1 MKRLKWIAGGLVV
14 LVVAVLVAGY
24 VALAS
29 LDLESYRGEIE
40 RRAEDATGRELK
52 VTGAM
57 SLSVGLSP
65 AVQVAGVSFANA
77 DWGSR
82 AEMATIERFEVEVAL
97 LPLLT
102 GEVRVSRLVLVKPD
116 ILLEIG
122 PDGQGNWAL
131 GETGAQQD
139 DAAGPSARRL
149 PDVSGVRIQDATV
162 RYRDNQTGVELVTNV
177 AEASLDSAGDG
188 LAIRAE
194 GTYQSVPFELDGT
207 VGALSSLLAGTGRYP
222 LDLNIRAEDTEL
234 KLAGTLDQRGRDVSP
249 DVEISAKTD
258 SLANLTALSGLPD
271 LKLPDVGPATLQSRV
286 RGTEAGYRFSG
297 LKADLAGSDLA
308 GDATVDLA
316 GERIRLTADLSSSTL
331 DLRPFSATAE
341 AAASDVGSD
350 AGRLFPD
357 TPLPLAALRQLDA
370 EVQLKAGVVKLSQA
384 FSVNELRLAARAEGG
399 RLELTPLEGKL
410 ADGTANLALVLDARR
425 SPAEVS
431 IDLDVAQLDYG
442 RLLRDLDIS
451 DGIDGTVD
459 VRANLTG
466 RGDSPH
472 AIAASLDGGLEIVG
486 GEGRIDNGLL
496 DATGAG
502 LGDLLAVWR
511 EQDSDMNLNCA
522 VARFGAEKGVL
533 NSRAILADTQSVSFG
548 GTGDIDL
555 GKEEIDLRITPEAKQ
570 TSLMSL
576 AVPVRLS
583 GPLRAPSIGPD
594 PMGAAKATAFVVGA
608 AINPLV
614 AVGALVVASETQD
627 QNPCVAAL
635 AKARQEGTGK
645 VEGDDGGV
653 GGFFNKMGDSIDRA
667 LGQSG
672 NGGGGGGGGNGGGAN
687 DGGANGGNR
696 FLNRNQDR

>member
-1 MKRLKWIAGGLVV
+1 MKRLKWIAGSLLVA
-14 LVVAVLVAGY
+14 VVAVLVAGY
-24 VALAS
+24 AALAA

-52 VTGAM
+52 LSGAM
-57 SLSVGLSP
+57 DLSMGLSP
-65 AVQVAGVSFANA
+65 AVRVSRVSFANA

-102 GEVRVSRLVLVKPD
+102 GDLQVSRLVLVKPD
-116 ILLEIG
+116 ILLETG

-131 GETGAQQD
+131 AEAGGEQD
-139 DAAGPSARRL
+139 DTAGPAATRY
-149 PDVSGVRIQDATV
+149 PDLSGVRIRDATV
-162 RYRDNQTGVELVTNV
+162 RYRDNQTGVDLVTNV

-207 VGALSSLLAGTGRYP
+207 VGALATLLAGQGRYP
-222 LDLNIRAEDTEL
+222 LDLNVAAEDTEL
-234 KLAGTLDQRGRDVSP
+234 TLTGALDQSGRDVSP
-249 DVEISAKTD
+249 DVEVSVRTG

-271 LKLPDVGPATLQSRV
+271 LKLPDVGPAMLQSRV
-286 RGTEAGYRFSG
+286 RGSQAGYRFSG
-297 LKADLAGSDLA
+297 LKAELAGSDVA
-308 GDATVDLA
+308 GDASLDLA
-316 GERIRLTADLSSSTL
+316 GERIRVTADLTSSTL
-331 DLRPFSATAE
+331 DLRPFSKTAE
-341 AAASDVGSD
+341 AAAEEAPSSD
-350 AGRLFPD
+350 RLFPE

-370 EVQLKAGVVKLSQA
+370 DIKLKAGVVKLLGA
-384 FSVNELRLAARAEGG
+384 FNVSEIDLAATAKDG
-399 RLELTPLEGKL
+399 RLELKPLNARFAGGV
-410 ADGTANLALVLDARR
+410 ADMALTLDARR
-425 SPAEVS
+425 SPADVA
-431 IDLDVAQLDYG
+431 IDLDVSQVDYG
-442 RLLRDLDIS
+442 RMLRELEVS
-451 DGIDGTVD
+451 DGVDGTVD
-459 VRANLTG
+459 VRADLTG

-472 AIAASLDGGLEIVG
+472 AIAASLDGGLEVVG
-486 GEGRIDNGLL
+486 GEGRIDNALL

-511 EQDSDMNLNCA
+511 EQDDDMNLNCA
-522 VARFGAEKGVL
+522 VARFGAENGVL
-533 NSRAILADTQSVSFG
+533 NSRAILADTESVSFG

-555 GKEEIDLRITPEAKQ
+555 GQEELSLRITPEAKQ

-583 GPLRAPSIGPD
+583 GPLLDPSIGPD
-594 PMGAAKATAFVVGA
+594 PLGAAKATAFVVGA

-614 AVGALVVASETQD
+614 AVGALVVSSETQD

-645 VEGDDGGV
+645 VDGDGEGGV
-653 GGFFNKMGDSIDRA
+653 GGFLNKMGESIDRA

-672 NGGGGGGGGNGGGAN
+672 DDGRGNEEE
-687 DGGANGGNR
+687 GNR
-696 FLNRNQDR
+696 FLNRNQNR

>member
-14 LVVAVLVAGY
+14 AVVAVLVAAY

-52 VTGAM
+52 LSGAM
-57 SLSVGLSP
+57 NLSVGLSP
-65 AVQVAGVSFANA
+65 AVQVSGVSFANA

-82 AEMATIERFEVEVAL
+82 AKMATIERFEIEVAL
-97 LPLLT
+97 LPLLI
-102 GEVRVSRLVLVKPD
+102 GDLRVSRLVLVKPD
-116 ILLEIG
+116 ILLETG

-139 DAAGPSARRL
+139 DAASPAATRL

-162 RYRDNQTGVELVTNV
+162 RYRDNQTGVELITNV

-207 VGALSSLLAGTGRYP
+207 VGALSTLLAGAGRYP
-222 LDLNIRAEDTEL
+222 IDLNVQAEDTEL
-234 KLAGTLDQRGRDVSP
+234 TLAGALDQSGRDVSP
-249 DVEISAKTD
+249 DVEVQAKTG

-271 LKLPDVGPATLQSRV
+271 LELPDVGPATLQSRV
-286 RGTEAGYRFSG
+286 RGTEGGYRFSG
-297 LKADLAGSDLA
+297 LKAELAGSDIA

-316 GERIRLTADLSSSTL
+316 GERIRVTADLSSSTL
-331 DLRPFSATAE
+331 DLRPFSASRE
-341 AAASDVGSD
+341 AATGDGAGT
-350 AGRLFPD
+350 AGRLFPEA
-357 TPLPLAALRQLDA
+357 PLPLDALRQLDA
-370 EVQLKAGVVKLSQA
+370 QIQLKAGVVKLSEA
-384 FSVNELRLAARAEGG
+384 FSMNELRLAATAEGG
-399 RLELTPLEGKL
+399 RLELKPLEGKL
-410 ADGTANLALVLDARR
+410 ADGAANLALVLDARQ
-425 SPAEVS
+425 SPADVS
-431 IDLDVAQLDYG
+431 IDLDVAELDYG
-442 RLLRDLDIS
+442 RMLRELAIS
-451 DGIDGTVD
+451 DGIEGTVD

-486 GEGRIDNGLL
+486 GKGRIDNGLL

-511 EQDSDMNLNCA
+511 EQDDDMNLNCA

-555 GKEEIDLRITPEAKQ
+555 GKEELDLRITPEAKQ

-583 GPLRAPSIGPD
+583 GPLTDPSIGPD
-594 PMGAAKATAFVVGA
+594 PLGAAKATAFVVGA

-614 AVGALVVASETQD
+614 AVGALVVSSETQD

-635 AKARQEGTGK
+635 AKARQKGTGE
-645 VEGDDGGV
+645 VEGDQGGV
-653 GGFFNKMGDSIDRA
+653 GGFLNKMGDSIDRA

-672 NGGGGGGGGNGGGAN
+672 KDDAGKEE
-687 DGGANGGNR
+687 GNR

>member
-14 LVVAVLVAGY
+14 AVVAVLVAGY

-40 RRAEDATGRELK
+40 RRAADATGRELQL
-52 VTGAM
+52 TGAM
-57 SLSVGLSP
+57 DLSVGLSP
-65 AVQVAGVSFANA
+65 AVQVSGVSFANA

-102 GEVRVSRLVLVKPD
+102 GDLRVSRLVLVKPD
-116 ILLEIG
+116 ILLETG

-131 GETGAQQD
+131 GETGAEQS
-139 DAAGPSARRL
+139 DAAGPSASRL
-149 PDVSGVRIQDATV
+149 PDISGVRIQDATV

-177 AEASLDSAGDG
+177 TEASLDSAGDG

-194 GTYQSVPFELDGT
+194 GTYQSVPFELHGT
-207 VGALSSLLAGTGRYP
+207 VGALSSLLSGAGRYP
-222 LDLNIRAEDTEL
+222 LDLNVETEDTQITL
-234 KLAGTLDQRGRDVSP
+234 SGALDQSGRDVSP
-249 DVEISAKTD
+249 DVEVSAKTD

-297 LKADLAGSDLA
+297 LKAELAGSDLA

-316 GERIRLTADLSSSTL
+316 GERIRITADLSSSTL

-341 AAASDVGSD
+341 AAVGD
-350 AGRLFPD
+350 DADAAGRLFPD

-370 EVQLKAGVVKLSQA
+370 EIQVKAGVVKLSEA
-384 FSVNELRLAARAEGG
+384 FSVSELRLAATAEGG
-399 RLELTPLEGKL
+399 RLELKPLEGKL
-410 ADGTANLALVLDARR
+410 ADGAANLGLVLDARQ
-425 SPAEVS
+425 SPADVS
-431 IDLDVAQLDYG
+431 IDLDVAELDYG
-442 RLLRDLDIS
+442 RMLRELDIS

-486 GEGRIDNGLL
+486 GKGRIDNGLL

-511 EQDSDMNLNCA
+511 EQDDDMNLNCA

-555 GKEEIDLRITPEAKQ
+555 GKEELDLRITPEAKQ

-583 GPLRAPSIGPD
+583 GPLLSPSIGPD

-635 AKARQEGTGK
+635 AKARQEGTGE
-645 VEGDDGGV
+645 VEGDQGGV
-653 GGFFNKMGDSIDRA
+653 GGFLNKMGDSIDRA

-672 NGGGGGGGGNGGGAN
+672 NDDAGK
-687 DGGANGGNR
+687 DEGNR

>member
-1 MKRLKWIAGGLVV
+1 MKRLKWIAGGLAVA
-14 LVVAVLVAGY
+14 VVAVLVAGY
-24 VALAS
+24 AALAA

-40 RRAEDATGRELK
+40 RRAENATGREL
-52 VTGAM
+52 TLDGAM
-57 SLSVGLSP
+57 SLSMGFSP
-65 AVQVAGVSFANA
+65 TVEVSGVRLANA

-82 AEMATIERFEVEVAL
+82 PQMATIERFEVEVAL
-97 LPLLT
+97 LALLT
-102 GEVRVSRLVLVKPD
+102 GDIRVSRLVLVKPD
-116 ILLEIG
+116 ILLETG

-131 GETGAQQD
+131 GT
-139 DAAGPSARRL
+139 AGEQPAGSAGGSAVRL
-149 PDVSGVRIQDATV
+149 PEISGVRIEDATV
-162 RYRDNQTGVELVTNV
+162 RYRDSQSGLDLVTNV
-177 AEASLDSAGDG
+177 AKASLDTAGDG

-207 VGALSSLLAGTGRYP
+207 VGALSNLLAGTGRYP

-234 KLAGTLDQRGRDVSP
+234 TLAGTLDQRGRDVSP
-249 DVEISAKTD
+249 DVELSAETG
-258 SLANLTALSGLPD
+258 SLANLTALAGLPD
-271 LKLPDVGPATLQSRV
+271 LNLPDIGPAQLTSRV
-286 RGTEAGYRFSG
+286 RGTDAGYSFTG
-297 LKADLAGSDLA
+297 LKAELAGSDLA
-308 GDATVDLA
+308 GEATVDLA
-316 GERIRLTADLSSSTL
+316 GAGIRFTADLSSSTL

-341 AAASDVGSD
+341 AATSDAPD
-350 AGRLFPD
+350 AAGRLFPD
-357 TPLPLAALRQLDA
+357 TPLPLAALRKLDA
-370 EVQLKAGVVKLSQA
+370 DVQLKAGVVKLA
-384 FSVNELRLAARAEGG
+384 EDFSVGELRLSATAEAG
-399 RLELTPLEGKL
+399 RLELKPLKAKL
-410 ADGTANLALVLDARR
+410 ADGTGDVALVLDARQ
-425 SPAEVS
+425 SPADVT
-431 IDLDVAQLDYG
+431 IDLDFAELDYG
-442 RLLRDLDIS
+442 RVLRALKSS
-451 DGIDGTVD
+451 DGIEGRVD

-472 AIAASLDGGLEIVG
+472 AIAASLDGGVEIVG

-511 EQDSDMNLNCA
+511 EQDDDMNLNCA

-583 GPLRAPSIGPD
+583 GPLRDPSIGPD

-614 AVGALVVASETQD
+614 AVGALVVSSETQD

-635 AKARQEGTGK
+635 AKARQQGTGA
-645 VEGDDGGV
+645 VEGDDGGG
-653 GGFFNKMGDSIDRA
+653 GGFLDKMGDSIDRA

-672 NGGGGGGGGNGGGAN
+672 DKQGGSAGGAN
-687 DGGANGGNR
+687 GGSNGGNR
-696 FLNRNQDR
+696 FLNRDHNR

>member
-1 MKRLKWIAGGLVV
+1 MKRLKWIAGGLLVA
-14 LVVAVLVAGY
+14 VVAVLVAGY

-52 VTGAM
+52 LTGAM
-57 SLSVGLSP
+57 SFSMGLAPAISVS
-65 AVQVAGVSFANA
+65 GVSFANA
-77 DWGSR
+77 GWGSR

-102 GEVRVSRLVLVKPD
+102 GDLKVSSLVLVRPD
-116 ILLEIG
+116 VLLETG

-131 GETGAQQD
+131 GARAGQQGDTASPGA
-139 DAAGPSARRL
+139 GRI
-149 PDVSGVRIQDATV
+149 PDISGVRIQDATV

-188 LAIRAE
+188 LAIRAN

-207 VGALSSLLAGTGRYP
+207 VGALATLLAGEGRYP
-222 LDLNIRAEDTEL
+222 IDLNVEAEETEL
-234 KLAGTLDQRGRDVSP
+234 TLTGALDQSGRDVSP
-249 DVEISAKTD
+249 DVEVSARTG

-271 LKLPDVGPATLQSRV
+271 LQLPDVGPATLHSRV

-297 LKADLAGSDLA
+297 LKAEVAGSDIA
-308 GDATVDLA
+308 GDASVDLA

-331 DLRPFSATAE
+331 DLRPFSQTAE
-341 AAASDVGSD
+341 AAAEQAPSAD
-350 AGRLFPD
+350 RLFPE
-357 TPLPLAALRQLDA
+357 TPLPLDALRQLDA
-370 EVQLKAGVVKLSQA
+370 EIKLKAGVVKLSGA
-384 FSVNELRLAARAEGG
+384 FNVSEVELAATSKDG
-399 RLELTPLEGKL
+399 RLELKPLKAQL
-410 ADGTANLALVLDARR
+410 AGGSADIGLTLDARQ
-425 SPAEVS
+425 SPADVS
-431 IDLDVAQLDYG
+431 IDLDVADLDYG
-442 RLLRDLDIS
+442 RMLRELEVS

-466 RGDSPH
+466 RGDSPR

-511 EQDSDMNLNCA
+511 EQDDDLNLNCA
-522 VARFGAEKGVL
+522 VARFGAENGVL
-533 NSRAILADTQSVSFG
+533 TSRAILADTKSVSFG

-555 GKEEIDLRITPEAKQ
+555 GQEELDLRITPEAKQ

-583 GPLRAPSIGPD
+583 GPLLAPSIGPD
-594 PMGAAKATAFVVGA
+594 PLGAAKATAFVVGA

-614 AVGALVVASETQD
+614 AVGALVVSSETQD

-653 GGFFNKMGDSIDRA
+653 GGFLNKMGDSIDDA

-672 NGGGGGGGGNGGGAN
+672 NDSGSN
-687 DGGANGGNR
+687 DGGNAGDNR
-696 FLNRNQDR
+696 FLNRDNDR

>member
-1 MKRLKWIAGGLVV
+1 MKRLKWIAGGLLVA
-14 LVVAVLVAGY
+14 VVAVLVAGY

-40 RRAEDATGRELK
+40 RRAEDATGREMKL
-52 VTGAM
+52 TGAM
-57 SLSVGLSP
+57 SFSMGLSP
-65 AVQVAGVSFANA
+65 AVSVSGVSFANA
-77 DWGSR
+77 GWGSR
-82 AEMATIERFEVEVAL
+82 AEMATIERFELEVAL

-102 GEVRVSRLVLVKPD
+102 GDLKVSSLVLVRPD
-116 ILLEIG
+116 VLLETG

-131 GETGAQQD
+131 GARAGQQGDTASQGA
-139 DAAGPSARRL
+139 GRI

-177 AEASLDSAGDG
+177 AEARLDSAGDG
-188 LAIRAE
+188 LAIRAD

-207 VGALSSLLAGTGRYP
+207 VGALATLLAGEGRYP
-222 LDLNIRAEDTEL
+222 IDLDIEAEETEL
-234 KLAGTLDQRGRDVSP
+234 TLTGALDQSGRDVSP
-249 DVEISAKTD
+249 DVEVSARTG

-271 LKLPDVGPATLQSRV
+271 LKLPDVGPATLHSRV

-297 LKADLAGSDLA
+297 LKAEVAGSDIA
-308 GDATVDLA
+308 GDASVDLA

-331 DLRPFSATAE
+331 DLRPFSKTAE
-341 AAASDVGSD
+341 AAAAQAPSSD
-350 AGRLFPD
+350 RLFPE

-370 EVQLKAGVVKLSQA
+370 EIKLKAGVIKLSGG
-384 FSVNELRLAARAEGG
+384 FNVSEVELAARSKDG
-399 RLELTPLEGKL
+399 RLELKPLKAQL
-410 ADGTANLALVLDARR
+410 AGGSADIGLTLDARQ
-425 SPAEVS
+425 SPADVS
-431 IDLDVAQLDYG
+431 IDLDVADLDYG
-442 RLLRDLDIS
+442 RVLRELAVV

-511 EQDSDMNLNCA
+511 EQDDDMNLNCA
-522 VARFGAEKGVL
+522 VARFGAENGVL
-533 NSRAILADTQSVSFG
+533 TSRAILADTKSVSFG

-555 GKEEIDLRITPEAKQ
+555 GREELDLRITPEAKQ

-583 GPLRAPSIGPD
+583 GPLLDPSIGPD
-594 PMGAAKATAFVVGA
+594 PVGAAKATAFVVGA

-614 AVGALVVASETQD
+614 AVGALVVSSETQD

-645 VEGDDGGV
+645 VEGDGGGV
-653 GGFFNKMGDSIDRA
+653 GGFLNKMGESIDDA

-672 NGGGGGGGGNGGGAN
+672 SSGSSSSGGGSG
-687 DGGANGGNR
+687 DENR
-696 FLNRNQDR
+696 FLNRDQNR

>member
-1 MKRLKWIAGGLVV
+1 MKRLKWIAGGLAVA
-14 LVVAVLVAGY
+14 VVAVLVAGY
-24 VALAS
+24 AALAA

-40 RRAEDATGRELK
+40 RRAENATGREL
-52 VTGAM
+52 TLDGAM
-57 SLSVGLSP
+57 SLSMGFSP
-65 AVQVAGVSFANA
+65 TVEVSGVRLANA

-82 AEMATIERFEVEVAL
+82 PQMATIERFEVEVAL
-97 LPLLT
+97 LALLT
-102 GEVRVSRLVLVKPD
+102 GDIRVSRLVLVKPD
-116 ILLEIG
+116 ILLETG

-131 GETGAQQD
+131 GT
-139 DAAGPSARRL
+139 AGEQPAGSAGGSAVRL
-149 PDVSGVRIQDATV
+149 PEISGVRIEDATV
-162 RYRDNQTGVELVTNV
+162 RYRDSQSGLDLVTNV
-177 AEASLDSAGDG
+177 AKASLDTAGDG

-207 VGALSSLLAGTGRYP
+207 VGALSALLAGAGRYP
-222 LDLNIRAEDTEL
+222 LDLKVQARDTQL
-234 KLAGTLDQRGRDVSP
+234 QLDGVLDQTGRDVSP
-249 DVEISAKTD
+249 DVELSAETG
-258 SLANLTALSGLPD
+258 SLANLTALAGLPD
-271 LKLPDVGPATLQSRV
+271 LNLPDIGPAQLTSRV
-286 RGTEAGYRFSG
+286 RGTDAGYSFTG
-297 LKADLAGSDLA
+297 LKAELAGSDLA
-308 GDATVDLA
+308 GEATVDLA
-316 GERIRLTADLSSSTL
+316 GAGIRFTADLSSSTL

-341 AAASDVGSD
+341 AATSDAPD
-350 AGRLFPD
+350 AAGRLFPD
-357 TPLPLAALRQLDA
+357 TPLPLAALRKLDA
-370 EVQLKAGVVKLSQA
+370 DVQLKAGVVKLA
-384 FSVNELRLAARAEGG
+384 EDFSVGELRLSATAEAG
-399 RLELTPLEGKL
+399 RLELKPLKAKL
-410 ADGTANLALVLDARR
+410 ADGTGDVALVLDARQ
-425 SPAEVS
+425 SPADVT
-431 IDLDVAQLDYG
+431 IDLDFAELDYG
-442 RLLRDLDIS
+442 RVLRALKIS
-451 DGIDGTVD
+451 DGIDGRVD

-511 EQDSDMNLNCA
+511 EQDDDMNLNCA

-583 GPLRAPSIGPD
+583 GPLRDPSIGPD

-614 AVGALVVASETQD
+614 AVGALVVSSETQD

-635 AKARQEGTGK
+635 AKARQQGTGA
-645 VEGDDGGV
+645 VEGDDGGG
-653 GGFFNKMGDSIDRA
+653 GGFLDKMGDSIDRA

-672 NGGGGGGGGNGGGAN
+672 DKQGGSAGGAN
-687 DGGANGGNR
+687 GGSNGGNR
-696 FLNRNQDR
+696 FLNRDHNR